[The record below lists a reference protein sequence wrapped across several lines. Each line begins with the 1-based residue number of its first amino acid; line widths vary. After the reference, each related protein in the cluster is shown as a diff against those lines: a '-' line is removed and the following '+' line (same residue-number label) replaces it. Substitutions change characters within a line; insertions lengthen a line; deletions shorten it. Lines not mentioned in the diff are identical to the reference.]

1 MSRMTLKDL
10 FAEIPVLFMS
20 GNDRAEI
27 QGLAYSSKD
36 VRPGF
41 LFAALKGEKADGN
54 EFVPDALARGAA
66 AVLSERPR
74 PPQLDT
80 NWVHVY
86 DARECLA
93 LCAAN
98 YYGHP
103 SDRLKVVGVTGTKG
117 KTTVTY
123 ILESIVQKAGGVP
136 AVMGTISY
144 RGPGISAEAGR
155 TTPEAPDLQRC
166 LRTFLDRGATHGL
179 LEVSS
184 HALEL
189 KRVWGIAFDVAVF
202 TNLSGEHMDYHH
214 SMEDYFEAKKKLFFL
229 DHTKNTA
236 VVNMDDAWGQKL
248 LAELPMRTVSFGFE
262 PAAIVRAAKAV
273 FREDGIRAV
282 IEYPGGKIQVESKLV
297 GRHNLYNILASAAA
311 ALSLNIPVKAVEE
324 GIAGLAGVPGRFE
337 PVPNA
342 LGLQIIVDYAHTDNA
357 LKNLLECV
365 RDMKPQRII
374 LVFGCGGNRDKTKRE
389 RMGEVAGRLA
399 DWTVITSDNPR
410 QEDPLTIIAAIESG
424 FVKAGS
430 KAYAVQPDRRAAIR
444 EALAQ
449 ARKGDY
455 ILIAGKG
462 HETTQIFKDGPPVPF
477 DDVAVVREI
486 LGEKGA
492 S

>member
-1 MSRMTLKDL
+1 
-10 FAEIPVLFMS
+10 
-20 GNDRAEI
+20 
-27 QGLAYSSKD
+27 
-36 VRPGF
+36 
-41 LFAALKGEKADGN
+41 
-54 EFVPDALARGAA
+54 
-66 AVLSERPR
+66 
-74 PPQLDT
+74 
-80 NWVHVY
+80 
-86 DARECLA
+86 
-93 LCAAN
+93 
-98 YYGHP
+98 
-103 SDRLKVVGVTGTKG
+103 
-117 KTTVTY
+117 
-123 ILESIVQKAGGVP
+123 
-136 AVMGTISY
+136 
-144 RGPGISAEAGR
+144 
-155 TTPEAPDLQRC
+155 
-166 LRTFLDRGATHGL
+166 
-179 LEVSS
+179 
-184 HALEL
+184 
-189 KRVWGIAFDVAVF
+189 
-202 TNLSGEHMDYHH
+202 MDYHH

-229 DHTKNTA
+229 DHEKNTA

-282 IEYPGGKIQVESKLV
+282 IEYPGGKIQAESKLV

-374 LVFGCGGNRDKTKRE
+374 LVFGCGGNRDTTKRE

-399 DWTVITSDNPR
+399 DWTVITSDNSR
-410 QEDPLTIIAAIESG
+410 QEDPLAIIAAIESG